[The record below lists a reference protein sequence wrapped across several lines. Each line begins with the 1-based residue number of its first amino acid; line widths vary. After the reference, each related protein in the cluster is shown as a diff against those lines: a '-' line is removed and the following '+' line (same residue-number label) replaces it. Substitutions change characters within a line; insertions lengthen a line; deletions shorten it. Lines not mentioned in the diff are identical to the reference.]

1 MDVSWIPFSETQLLI
16 IYVVFFGAALAKG
29 ITGLGFSTACL
40 PFLVLA
46 LGLRETLPLLLLPS
60 LSSNVLVMRDAGP
73 LKATVSRFWP
83 MFLAQIP
90 GVFLGLWLLNWLDGG
105 LAAAILGTVLIV
117 YCVFALARPTLY
129 LSSATA
135 RYLRLPCG
143 FVTGSVN
150 GLTGS
155 QVMPVMPYLLSLQ
168 LQPQQLVQAIN
179 ASFTVSSVMMVIGL
193 TQLGLLTVPVA
204 VVSIVGLI
212 PVYFGIKIGSRLRE
226 KFSPEMFRKLVL
238 FTLIGL
244 GGVLIMRLG
253 FMP

>member
-90 GVFLGLWLLNWLDGG
+90 GVFWG
-105 LAAAILGTVLIV
+105 
-117 YCVFALARPTLY
+117 
-129 LSSATA
+129 
-135 RYLRLPCG
+135 CG
-143 FVTGSVN
+143 C
-150 GLTGS
+150 
-155 QVMPVMPYLLSLQ
+155 
-168 LQPQQLVQAIN
+168 
-179 ASFTVSSVMMVIGL
+179 
-193 TQLGLLTVPVA
+193 
-204 VVSIVGLI
+204 
-212 PVYFGIKIGSRLRE
+212 
-226 KFSPEMFRKLVL
+226 
-238 FTLIGL
+238 
-244 GGVLIMRLG
+244 
-253 FMP
+253 